1 MSNTTLDRNTDT
13 NVAKQRYPDWK
24 VIVLNDD
31 VNSFE
36 HVAICLVRIIPSTT
50 PEAAWETAQHIHN
63 TGSAVV
69 WTGPLEQAETYHE
82 QLRSKGLTLAPLE
95 TD

>member
-1 MSNTTLDRNTDT
+1 MTNTTLDRNTDT
-13 NVAKQRYPDWK
+13 STTSRHYPDWK
-24 VIVLNDD
+24 VVVLNDD

-36 HVAICLVRIIPSTT
+36 HVAICLVRIIPNTT
-50 PEAAWETAQHIHN
+50 PEVAWETAHHIHN

-69 WTGPLEQAETYHE
+69 WSGPLEQAEMYHE
-82 QLRSKGLTLAPLE
+82 QLRAKGLTLAPLE